1 MGETIAV
8 GSGKGGV
15 GKTSIVAGV
24 ATCLAAMGYK
34 VLAVDAD
41 IGLRNLDILL
51 GMSDTTALDFGDV
64 LRGDT
69 ELEKAIVRCGDLEN
83 LHLLNAPYTLEES
96 YDAAFEGMMERAKKL
111 YDFCFV
117 DCAAGLGR
125 SLKMAASAAGRAI
138 VVTTLDKTSL
148 RDAARAVERF
158 DFYGVGEIGLIVNRV
173 RPRLAA
179 RAQSPNIDDA
189 IDVSRAQLLGI
200 VPEDERVIISANLE
214 RPIILDNCNGAALA
228 YYNIAR
234 RLIGEF
240 VPLMRI
246 KNQ

>member
-1 MGETIAV
+1 MSETIAV

-24 ATCLAAMGYK
+24 AACLAALGYR

-51 GMSDTTALDFGDV
+51 GMSDITALDFGDV
-64 LRGDT
+64 LRGDAD
-69 ELEKAIVRCGDLEN
+69 LEKAIVSSRDMEN
-83 LHLLNAPYTLEES
+83 LCLLNAPYTLEEP
-96 YDAAFEGMMERAKKL
+96 YDAAFEGMMEQAKGL
-111 YDFCFV
+111 FDFCIV
-117 DCAAGLGR
+117 DCSAGLGG
-125 SLKMAASAAGRAI
+125 SLKMAASAADRAI
-138 VVTTLDKTSL
+138 VVTTLEKTSL

-158 DFYGVGEIGLIVNRV
+158 DFFGVDDIGLIVNRV

-179 RAQSPNIDDA
+179 KDQSPGIDDA
-189 IDVSRAQLLGI
+189 IDISRAQLLGI

-214 RPIILDNCNGAALA
+214 RPVVFEACNGAALA

-234 RLIGEF
+234 RIVGEF
-240 VPLMRI
+240 VPLMKI
-246 KNQ
+246 K

>member
-1 MGETIAV
+1 MSETIAV

-24 ATCLAAMGYK
+24 ATCLAAMGYR

-51 GMSDTTALDFGDV
+51 GMSDRTALDFGDV
-64 LRGDT
+64 LRGDIG
-69 ELEKAIVRCGDLEN
+69 LEKAIINNGNMEN
-83 LHLLNAPYTLEES
+83 LYLLNSPYTLEES
-96 YDAAFEGMMERAKKL
+96 YDEAFEGMMEQAKEL
-111 YDFCFV
+111 FDFCIV

-125 SLKMAASAAGRAI
+125 SLKMAASAANRAI
-138 VVTTLDKTSL
+138 VVTTLEKTSL
-148 RDAARAVERF
+148 RDSARAVERF
-158 DFYGVGEIGLIVNRV
+158 DFYGIDQIGLVVNRV

-179 RAQSPNIDDA
+179 KAQSPNVDDA

-214 RPIILDNCNGAALA
+214 RPIILDSCNGAALA
-228 YYNIAR
+228 FYNIAR
-234 RLIGEF
+234 RIVGEY
-240 VPLMRI
+240 VPLMKI
-246 KNQ
+246 KYQ